1 MSEEENVK
9 EEGSP
14 GEESGKRKWPK
25 KPPKTEED
33 LVAIAL
39 LDALRDGTGYE
50 HPEKAPLACLV
61 RVLEYFD
68 IPKAKEAYA
77 LVRVEG
83 PRGETWHLT
92 VNRGTV
98 ALDDLALFISDDAA
112 LPDDPRFRNPSVCSV
127 KPKTYKFGFGMDLKR
142 LLPHVKRHIYHFNS
156 GVLFPATD
164 FKELRGHKAGT
175 MVDMLLHI
183 DSQTALKERLQQPRG
198 KTWRPPKPPERKPG
212 LLAKIAELASRRL
225 NHAAAARAEM
235 EARRLRGLPPR
246 PANGEKKP

>member
-1 MSEEENVK
+1 MAEEETAK
-9 EEGSP
+9 DGGAP

-61 RVLEYFD
+61 RVIEYAD
-68 IPKAKEAYA
+68 IPKAKDAYA

-83 PRGETWHLT
+83 PGGNTWHLT
-92 VNRGTV
+92 VYRGTV
-98 ALDDLALFISDDAA
+98 GVGDLALFISDDAA
-112 LPDDPRFRNPSVCSV
+112 LPVDDRFRNDKVCSV
-127 KPKTYKFGFGMDLKR
+127 KEKTYKFGFGMDLKR

-156 GVLFPATD
+156 GVLFPASD

-198 KTWRPPKPPERKPG
+198 KVWRPPKTPERKPG

-246 PANGEKKP
+246 PQSDTK

>member
-9 EEGSP
+9 GEDAP

>member
-1 MSEEENVK
+1 MSEEENVQ
-9 EEGSP
+9 EEDAS
-14 GEESGKRKWPK
+14 GEKSGKRKWPK
-25 KPPKTEED
+25 KPPKTKED

-39 LDALRDGTGYE
+39 LDALRDGTAYE
-50 HPEKAPLACLV
+50 HPERTPLACLV
-61 RVLEYFD
+61 RVLEYAD

-83 PRGETWHLT
+83 PKGETWHLT

-98 ALDDLALFISDDAA
+98 AVDDLALFISGDAA
-112 LPDDPRFRNPSVCSV
+112 LPDDPRFRNASVCSV

-156 GVLFPATD
+156 GVLYPAAD
-164 FKELRGHKAGT
+164 FKELRGHSAGT

-198 KTWRPPKPPERKPG
+198 KTWRPPAAPVRKPG
-212 LLAKIAELASRRL
+212 ILAKIAELASRRL

-235 EARRLRGLPPR
+235 EARRIRGIR
-246 PANGEKKP
+246 D

>member
-14 GEESGKRKWPK
+14 GEESRKRKWPK

>member
-1 MSEEENVK
+1 MSDEEDLK
-9 EEGSP
+9 EEGAS

-50 HPEKAPLACLV
+50 HPEKAPLACVV
-61 RVLEYFD
+61 RVLEYAD

-83 PRGETWHLT
+83 PKGETWHLA
-92 VNRGTV
+92 VRRGTV
-98 ALDDLALFISDDAA
+98 AVGDLALFVSDDAA
-112 LPDDPRFRNPSVCSV
+112 LPVEDRFRNEKVCSV
-127 KPKTYKFGFGMDLKR
+127 KEKTYKFGFGMDLKR
-142 LLPHVKRHIYHFNS
+142 LLPHVKRHIYHFNA
-156 GVLFPATD
+156 GVLYPAAD
-164 FKELRGHKAGT
+164 FKELRGQKVGM

-198 KTWRPPKPPERKPG
+198 KAWRPPTPPAHKPG
-212 LLAKIAELASRRL
+212 LLAKLAELALRR
-225 NHAAAARAEM
+225 HDRAAAARAEM
-235 EARRLRGLPPR
+235 EMRRLRGR
-246 PANGEKKP
+246 

>member
-1 MSEEENVK
+1 MSEGEDLREK
-9 EEGSP
+9 GAP

-33 LVAIAL
+33 LAAIAL
-39 LDALRDGTGYE
+39 LDALREGTGFE
-50 HPEKAPLACLV
+50 HPEKAPLACVV
-61 RVLEYFD
+61 RVLEYSD

-98 ALDDLALFISDDAA
+98 AVDDLALFISDDAA
-112 LPDDPRFRNPSVCSV
+112 LPDDPRFHNASVCTV

-156 GVLFPATD
+156 GVLFPASD

-198 KTWRPPKPPERKPG
+198 KTWRPPQPPPARKPWF
-212 LLAKIAELASRRL
+212 LAKIAELASRRL
-225 NHAAAARAEM
+225 GHAAAARAEM
-235 EARRLRGLPPR
+235 EAQRLRGVS
-246 PANGEKKP
+246 KPK

>member
-1 MSEEENVK
+1 MSEEVDRR
-9 EEGSP
+9 EEDTS

-39 LDALRDGTGYE
+39 LDALREGTGYE

-61 RVLEYFD
+61 RVLEYSD

-98 ALDDLALFISDDAA
+98 AVDDLALFISDDAA
-112 LPDDPRFRNPSVCSV
+112 LPDDPRFHNASVCSV

-156 GVLFPATD
+156 GVLFPASD

-198 KTWRPPKPPERKPG
+198 KMWRPPKPPERKPG

-246 PANGEKKP
+246 PPADQE